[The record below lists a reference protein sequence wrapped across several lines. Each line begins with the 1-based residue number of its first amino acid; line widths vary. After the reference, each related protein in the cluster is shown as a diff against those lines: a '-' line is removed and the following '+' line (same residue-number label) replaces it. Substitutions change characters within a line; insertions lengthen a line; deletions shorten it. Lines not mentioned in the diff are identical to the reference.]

1 MSFED
6 WQAVIGLEIH
16 ARLKTKT
23 KLFSPDSARFSEQE
37 NRSIHPVSMG
47 LAGTLPVL
55 NEEALKMALLTGLA
69 FHGELKNNS
78 QFARKHYFYP
88 DLPKGYQIS
97 QYDKPFCQGGR
108 VRFFLNNEEHFVP
121 LERIHLEEDAGRLIH
136 KEDCSLVDFNRAGAA
151 LLEIVTKP
159 EIKSPA
165 IASACARSIRAVL
178 RCIKVSDGNMEEG
191 SLRCDCNISVR
202 KKTQKELGVKVEV
215 KNINS
220 FRFMEKALS
229 YEIKRQIG
237 QLEKGQAIRP
247 ETRLYDPRKNETR
260 PRRSKETTGDYRYFP
275 EPDLPPM
282 RFSPQFLKELKLP
295 ELPFDKIHRFVSGY
309 GLKPDEAEFLIES
322 PARADY
328 FEQIAG
334 QTKDPQTAARWL
346 KDEAQA
352 LLNEKK
358 QKLCPVPAEDLARLL
373 ILVSKGD
380 ISRNQAKE
388 IFKELWETGAK
399 PDKIIEEKGFKQISD
414 EKDLAG
420 LAEKVLN
427 SCPEQVKAYH
437 AGQERIFGFLV
448 GQMMKAS
455 KGQANPKKL
464 AQILKQKLKTP

>member
-1 MSFED
+1 MSFQD

-23 KLFSPDSARFSEQE
+23 KLFSPDSAHFSEQE
-37 NRSIHPVSMG
+37 NHCIHPVSMG

-55 NEEALKMALLTGLA
+55 NQEALKMALLTGLA
-69 FHGELKNNS
+69 FHGKLQNNS

-108 VRFFLNNEEHFVP
+108 VDFFLKNEKHFVS

-136 KEDCSLVDFNRAGAA
+136 KEDGSLIDFNRAGAG

-165 IASACARSIRAVL
+165 IASACARSIRNTL
-178 RCIKVSDGNMEEG
+178 RCIEVSDGNMEEG
-191 SLRCDCNISVR
+191 SLRCDCNVSVR
-202 KKTQKELGVKVEV
+202 KKEEKHLGIKIEL

-229 YEIKRQIG
+229 YEIQRQIK
-237 QLEKGQAIRP
+237 QLEKGHTLRP
-247 ETRLYDPRKNETR
+247 ETRLYDPHKNETR
-260 PRRSKETTGDYRYFP
+260 PRRSKETAGDYRYFP

-282 RFSPQFLKELKLP
+282 HYSPAFLKELKLP
-295 ELPFDKIHRFVSGY
+295 ELPFDKTHRFVQDY
-309 GLKPDEAEFLIES
+309 GLQLDSAEFLIED
-322 PARADY
+322 PARANY
-328 FEQIAG
+328 FEKTVQ
-334 QTKDPQTAARWL
+334 QTQDPQTTARWI
-346 KDEAQA
+346 KDEVQA

-373 ILVSKGD
+373 ILISQGD
-380 ISRNQAKE
+380 VSRNQGRQ
-388 IFKELWETGAK
+388 IFKDLWETGKK
-399 PDKIIEEKGFKQISD
+399 PDQIIEQKGLKQISD
-414 EKDLAG
+414 EKNLVPIV
-420 LAEKVLN
+420 ERVLKDH
-427 SCPEQVKAYH
+427 PEQVKAYQ
-437 AGQERIFGFLV
+437 AGQQRIFGFLV

-464 AQILKQKLKTP
+464 SQLLKQKLKK